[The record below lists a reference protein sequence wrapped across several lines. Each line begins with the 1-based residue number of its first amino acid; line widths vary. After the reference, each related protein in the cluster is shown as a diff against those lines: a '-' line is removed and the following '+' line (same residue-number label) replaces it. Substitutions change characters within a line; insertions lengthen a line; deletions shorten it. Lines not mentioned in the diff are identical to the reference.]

1 MSIMFSKRQWQS
13 LVVLSIVR
21 NKEWYFVFRI
31 PYLNNLIGIIML
43 FTESR
48 VALLPGSRHSML
60 LIRLWQELE
69 M

>member
-1 MSIMFSKRQWQS
+1 MSNMFSKRQWQS

-21 NKEWYFVFRI
+21 NKEWVFRI
-31 PYLNNLIGIIML
+31 PYLNNLIAIIML